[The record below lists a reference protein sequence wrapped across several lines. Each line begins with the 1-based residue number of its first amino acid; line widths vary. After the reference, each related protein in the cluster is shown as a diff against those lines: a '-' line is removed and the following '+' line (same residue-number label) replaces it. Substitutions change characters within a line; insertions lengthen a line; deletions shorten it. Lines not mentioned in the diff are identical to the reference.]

1 MKKKLVAFAVT
12 AAMLVTS
19 AVPAFAAVPA
29 DDGWDNGAK
38 VEGIKVTASEKML
51 GGAVN
56 NAIKGDAIEGQ
67 SYEMLVDLSEDYSKI
82 ASGLSTINV
91 SLQLQDEDGT
101 WADQATA
108 ITEYANGKFTV
119 SSSTMNPAST
129 DPIVLDYGIY
139 TYKFTVEK
147 VRAGIEYTFEIVE
160 TGDSMT
166 RVFKPADEDKDI
178 EVRNL
183 WVFGAGSGPDTYK
196 FDIPFVMYTEQP
208 GYVTDVEIVDED
220 GEVVTN
226 PVNGQVLQTKVTM
239 SSGLEIIGEDS
250 HFDYKWSGVTKNG
263 KELELKAGSGE
274 ANASYTVNTT
284 QLNEIKATE
293 VKVEITAKNGY
304 YRSGEATTGDVA
316 YIETERLAGDN
327 RYETATAVADALTGK
342 DGAFKGTNAV
352 VVASGNSYCD
362 ALSGT
367 YLANVKEAP
376 LLLINDNNED
386 AVYDYIVE
394 NLKINNSA
402 RVYILGG
409 TSVVSQDFEDS
420 IYRYNP
426 VRLGGAD
433 RYETNLAILEEAGV
447 GNADALLVAS
457 GTNFADALSAAS
469 TGNPVL
475 LVGDKL
481 TKDQREFIKDD
492 GIATYYVVGGTA
504 AVSNTVKNAVNNN
517 NGAAGVTRLGG
528 ANRYATNDKVIKEF
542 FDVNALSTL
551 VIASGNDF
559 ADALTGGVYAA
570 ANETPLALVNENNT
584 KFAKNIAKVAVDK
597 LVVIGGTAAVSDG
610 TIAKIA

>member
-597 LVVIGGTAAVSDG
+597 LVVIGGTAAVSD
-610 TIAKIA
+610 

>member
-29 DDGWDNGAK
+29 DDGWDNGAE

-67 SYEMLVDLSEDYSKI
+67 SYEMLVDLSEEYAETDT
-82 ASGLSTINV
+82 ATNTVNV
-91 SLQLQDEDGT
+91 SLQLQDGKGN
-101 WADQATA
+101 WADQMTIKTQWDGTDFNVTSDQATP
-108 ITEYANGKFTV
+108 
-119 SSSTMNPAST
+119 NPAINL
-129 DPIVLDYGIY
+129 PAGIY

-147 VRAGIEYTFEIVE
+147 VRTGVEYTFEIVE
-160 TGDSMT
+160 TGDTMT
-166 RVFKPADEDKDI
+166 YVYATEDDV

-183 WVFGAGSGPDTYK
+183 WVFGEGSGPDTYK
-196 FDIPFVMYTEQP
+196 FEIPFVMYTEQP

-239 SSGLEIIGEDS
+239 SSGLEIIGADS
-250 HFDYKWSGVTKNG
+250 HFEYKWSGVTKNG
-263 KELELKAGSGE
+263 KEVEMKAGSGE

-517 NGAAGVTRLGG
+517 NGAADVTRLGG